1 MGWRPCTTWT
11 RSWEAIVAS
20 DAFSPGL
27 RGGAI
32 NGRDEWGFVKGSEAS
47 ARAAKYAASEAKTTR
62 RRTGSMGPLQ
72 EPPYPSKEDRWK
84 AREAA
89 EDLGV
94 EVPEWARLQRKG
106 RKL

>member
-1 MGWRPCTTWT
+1 
-11 RSWEAIVAS
+11 VAS

-47 ARAAKYAASEAKTTR
+47 ARAARYHAKEQLAEKSL
-62 RRTGSMGPLQ
+62 RRTGVEGQLI
-72 EPPYPSKEDRWK
+72 EPRYPTKADRWR

-94 EVPEWARLQRKG
+94 EVPEWARLQRKK
-106 RKL
+106 RK